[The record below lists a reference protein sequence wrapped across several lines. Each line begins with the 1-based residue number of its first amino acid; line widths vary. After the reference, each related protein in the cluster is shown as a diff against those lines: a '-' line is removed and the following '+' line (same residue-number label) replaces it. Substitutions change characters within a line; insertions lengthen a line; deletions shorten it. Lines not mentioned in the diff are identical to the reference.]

1 MAFIDEL
8 RALNAEYRA
17 REMQQAQEVWEDLK
31 VYMREVARQGDRQ
44 IDMDELSPAGNLL
57 HNWAHY
63 KDAIATIA
71 RSEHF
76 ELDADN
82 TRIYW

>member
-8 RALNAEYRA
+8 KALNAEYRA
-17 REMQQAQEVWEDLK
+17 WEMQQAQEVWEDLK
-31 VYMREVARQGDRQ
+31 VYMREVAKQGDRQ
-44 IDMDELSPAGNLL
+44 VDMDELSPAGNLL
-57 HNWAHY
+57 PNWMQY

-76 ELDADN
+76 ELNPDK
-82 TRIYW
+82 TIIYW

>member
-8 RALNAEYRA
+8 RALNAEYQA
-17 REMQQAQEVWEDLK
+17 WEMQQAQEVWEDLK
-31 VYMREVARQGDRQ
+31 VYMRQVAKQGDRQ
-44 IDMDELSPAGNLL
+44 VDMDELSPVGDLL
-57 HNWAHY
+57 HNWVQY

-76 ELDADN
+76 ELNSDN
-82 TRIYW
+82 TIIHW

>member
-8 RALNAEYRA
+8 RALNAEYQA
-17 REMQQAQEVWEDLK
+17 WEMQQAQEVWEDLK
-31 VYMREVARQGDRQ
+31 IYMREVAKQGDRQ
-44 IDMDELSPAGNLL
+44 VDMDELSPAGNLL
-57 HNWAHY
+57 PNWIQY

-76 ELDADN
+76 ELDPDE
-82 TRIYW
+82 TIIYW

>member
-17 REMQQAQEVWEDLK
+17 WEMQQAQGVWEDLK

-44 IDMDELSPAGNLL
+44 VDMDELSPAGNLL
-57 HNWAHY
+57 ANWIQY

-76 ELDADN
+76 ELNPDE
-82 TRIYW
+82 TIIYW

>member
-17 REMQQAQEVWEDLK
+17 WEMQQAQEVWEDLK

-44 IDMDELSPAGNLL
+44 VDMDELSPAGNLL
-57 HNWAHY
+57 ADWIQY

-71 RSEHF
+71 KSEHF
-76 ELDADN
+76 ELNSDN